1 MSQEAPD
8 LLRFA
13 QIIERYKAL
22 VGFTALL
29 GLLAGIVFAVLNP
42 PGATSKALVMFAA
55 PSCPAGSIC
64 GGAMFSPEYIQA
76 RVLEEY
82 PQGVQITP
90 VAGNVVSV
98 TATAGTAAQAQAIAD
113 SAVRSYIA
121 DAGSLSDLGEQP
133 SVQVLEP
140 ATVATGTTPPKQL
153 IGDALL
159 GAIFGALVGVLAAL
173 AAAQTI
179 IDPPTAPL
187 GIGFGEEAREA
198 DQAIGPASPGVS
210 LQQLAWEHMQ
220 RTAARDSVLGRS
232 EPESF

>member
-29 GLLAGIVFAVLNP
+29 GLLAGIVFAMLNP
-42 PGATSKALVMFAA
+42 PGTTSKALVVFAA

-64 GGAMFSPEYIQA
+64 GGPMFSPEYIQA

-90 VAGNVVSV
+90 VAGNTVSV
-98 TATAGTAAQAQAIAD
+98 TATAGTATQAQAIAD

-121 DAGSLSDLGEQP
+121 YAGSLSYLGKQP

-140 ATVATGTTPPKQL
+140 ATVATGTTTPKQL

-198 DQAIGPASPGVS
+198 DQEIGPASPGLS

-220 RTAARDSVLGRS
+220 RTAARDSVLGGP